1 MLLGSVVISDEMI
14 KEMVG
19 KCNVVRST
27 KVKKEEFMK
36 MEFWFEEDGYL
47 EFVKGDKEKGM
58 LEQKNITKIN
68 AVKEVLF
75 LINKDE
81 DDDVIDIVKFMEV
94 FKKIKKG
101 FGVRKKVKKEEV
113 VNVEEKGEEEV
124 NEDDKEGEE
133 HKDEGEEGLQLKEE
147 TPKEEEDEHKDEE
160 GDDNSDNK
168 DEDNELKQPKNE
180 SLLHIKDSENEE
192 QEEDDFIIKTKT
204 KKDNN
209 NNNNLLNKPIYSI
222 VF

>member
-47 EFVKGDKEKGM
+47 ELVKGDKEKGM

-81 DDDVIDIVKFMEV
+81 DDDVVDIVKFMEV
-94 FKKIKKG
+94 FKRMKKG
-101 FGVRKKVKKEEV
+101 FGVRKKVKKDGKKEEV
-113 VNVEEKGEEEV
+113 VNVEEDK
-124 NEDDKEGEE
+124 KEGEE
-133 HKDEGEEGLQLKEE
+133 VNVDDKGEEDEHKDEEEEGLHIKEE
-147 TPKEEEDEHKDEE
+147 TPKEEEEE
-160 GDDNSDNK
+160 DNEKAKN
-168 DEDNELKQPKNE
+168 DEDNELKQQKNE

-209 NNNNLLNKPIYSI
+209 NNNLLNKPIYSI